1 MHYNTQQASLPLP
14 EYGRSIQS
22 MVDYALTIS
31 DRALRDRCART
42 IIRIMGTMFP
52 QLRDASDQSHKLW
65 DHLAIMSDFRLDI
78 DYPCPVVR
86 KEDLNVRPEPLP
98 YPSRPVR
105 CRHYG
110 RYVLNLLDRAAAM
123 PDGPQK
129 ASYVYLIACAMKR
142 DYLNWN
148 KDSVEDRKIF
158 ADIREF
164 TDGAITI
171 QERDM
176 RLPDNFKN
184 ATLPYIPGQRKQKGY
199 NRNYNKQYRFGKQYK
214 NYNK

>member
-1 MHYNTQQASLPLP
+1 MHYNTQQAPLPLP
-14 EYGRSIQS
+14 EYGRSIQN
-22 MVDYALTIS
+22 MVDYALTLA
-31 DRALRDRCART
+31 DREERNRCART

-52 QLRDASDQSHKLW
+52 QLRDASEQNHKLW
-65 DHLAIMSDFRLDI
+65 DHLIIMSGFRLDV
-78 DYPCPVVR
+78 DCPCEVVR
-86 KEDLNVRPEPLP
+86 KEELSVRPEPLP
-98 YPSRPVR
+98 YPSKHVR

-110 RYVLNLLDRAAAM
+110 RYVQSLLDRVASM

-129 ASYVYLIACAMKR
+129 ASYLYLIACTMKR

-171 QERDM
+171 LERDM

-184 ATLPYIPGQRKQKGY
+184 ATLPYVPGQRKQKPY
-199 NRNYNKQYRFGKQYK
+199 NRNYRQYRFGKQYK
-214 NYNK
+214 NYGK